1 MEESQEVVWGCP
13 EPFRNILYL
22 RGEATPCCVV
32 RDWDTMSLE
41 EYQTSEKVAAFR
53 KEFETPGLGELQK
66 KHCSVCL
73 KQETIGQL
81 SHRQIKLRSSK
92 YFNHTL
98 EYQSPDNWCNLRCL
112 MCDGGNSSSIA
123 NENYKIGLGPKRRR
137 PPQHTDM
144 SMFDD
149 VLRNIDYLKITGG
162 ESLGLRDT
170 YLLMQ
175 RAIDLGVSQDMTLA
189 ILTNGTMVPKFNG
202 QDVFEYGRHFR
213 DLRLSIS
220 IEVFG
225 NENDYIRYP
234 SKFSKILSNV
244 ERAIEKTQISKE
256 RRLSLQFIG
265 TYMSLNVGSFAKS
278 YLEFERWVS
287 DKPGFVPGDKARE
300 GRGMSFV
307 SVNVSNPYQISAI
320 PHDIRD
326 LYLDR
331 IYSRKGRMY
340 NSERQSLN
348 SLSSWLE
355 NEPFDE
361 PMFNEMMTDVRARDA
376 HRGVKLTDYFPEW
389 EPYY

>member
-1 MEESQEVVWGCP
+1 
-13 EPFRNILYL
+13 
-22 RGEATPCCVV
+22 
-32 RDWDTMSLE
+32 
-41 EYQTSEKVAAFR
+41 
-53 KEFETPGLGELQK
+53 
-66 KHCSVCL
+66 
-73 KQETIGQL
+73 
-81 SHRQIKLRSSK
+81 
-92 YFNHTL
+92 
-98 EYQSPDNWCNLRCL
+98 

-123 NENYKIGLGPKRRR
+123 NENYKIGLGRKRIRQ
-137 PPQHTDM
+137 PQHTDM

-170 YLLMQ
+170 YRLMQ
-175 RAIDLGVSQDMTLA
+175 RAIDLGVSRDMTLA
-189 ILTNGTMVPKFNG
+189 ILTNGTMIPKFNG

-244 ERAIEKTQISKE
+244 EHAIEKTQISKE

-265 TYMSLNVGSFAKS
+265 TYMSLNAGLFVKS
-278 YLEFERWVS
+278 YAEFGRWLS
-287 DKPGFVPGDKARE
+287 SNSGFVPVDKKGDDPFW
-300 GRGMSFV
+300 GMSFV

-320 PHDIRD
+320 PYDIRD

-331 IYSRKGRMY
+331 IYSRKGRMHD
-340 NSERQSLN
+340 SERQPLK
-348 SLSSWLE
+348 SLSSWLD
-355 NEPFDE
+355 NEPFDDV
-361 PMFNEMMTDVRARDA
+361 MFDKMMSDIRARDA

-389 EPYY
+389 ESYY